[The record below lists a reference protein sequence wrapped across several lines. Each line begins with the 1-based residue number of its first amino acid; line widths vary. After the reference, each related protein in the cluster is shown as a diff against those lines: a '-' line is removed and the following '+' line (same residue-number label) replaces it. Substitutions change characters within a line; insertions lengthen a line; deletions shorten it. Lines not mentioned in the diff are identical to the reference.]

1 MKHLISITLLLLYST
16 NAFSGSFLDLDEHGS
31 VMRFGGQ
38 DFAYYENTT
47 VKNWKALSSSN
58 SKVRYRGEGVNN
70 FIKSCL
76 EKCASGDKGGPDG
89 QCGGVALIYRDTNRT
104 MPTMCLFASRES
116 EVMPVGGS
124 SRQTYD
130 FYQQL
135 CYPGGPYTEQ
145 CQKNNVQAC
154 WSGLDVGED
163 NKRTWFKVVDKDMP
177 GMYFKKY
184 GGKRNTRTIS
194 GVLRRKQANEHDY
207 DFVNRCLGECISI
220 GGKCKGVLVRNIN
233 SKPSW
238 CRFTTDMSGES
249 KDEKYDLFIRD
260 ETLANQQKCLR
271 GLAAH
276 GWEGGFRVDD
286 EKQKQQMERTAVAL
300 CVALEADGNKSE
312 ASQCQETLKFQDWF
326 QLASNKEAWLG
337 TMLAYWCAYDWP
349 NMAPDKRDDVN
360 SLLSTNGGVDL
371 CQSLYASAKLFESCD
386 ETLFD
391 FHAPGHD
398 VNATLLHKWQMIDFK
413 LRARFRDTPGGPWV
427 SNWGQVAIMK
437 KLTTDSNALDK
448 FLNSSFLHKGASLE
462 LEEERNSR
470 GGISHADGLRIF
482 DALTDPKNP
491 SSWYHAWE
499 FIPELS
505 SALEHPQYGLY
516 ETLAW
521 SHCGID
527 RWKARGYLGNWRY

>member
-16 NAFSGSFLDLDEHGS
+16 NAFSGSVFDLDEHGS

-58 SKVRYRGEGVNN
+58 SKVRYHGEGVNN

-76 EKCASGDKGGPDG
+76 EKCASGDKRGPDG
-89 QCGGVALIYRDTNRT
+89 QCGGVALIYRDKNRT

-116 EVMPVGGS
+116 EVVAVGGS
-124 SRQTYD
+124 SRQAYD

-154 WSGLDVGED
+154 WSGSDVGED

-220 GGKCKGVLVRNIN
+220 GGKCKGVLVRNTN

-286 EKQKQQMERTAVAL
+286 VKQKQQMERTTAAL
-300 CVALEADGNKSE
+300 YVALEWDGSESGVAKFKSIDKKLW
-312 ASQCQETLKFQDWF
+312 SFMTTNWF
-326 QLASNKEAWLG
+326 GAR
-337 TMLAYWCAYDWP
+337 LAYWCARDWQE
-349 NMAPDKRDDVN
+349 MAPTNRKVVN
-360 SLLSTNGGVDL
+360 SELSTNGGVDL
-371 CQSLYASAKLFESCD
+371 CQSLYSSMKVLESCKGIIGPESYLDRPWATNRHRVYRKWTLEDADFESVFSYWHGMAPGLRCVNSGYCALG
-386 ETLFD
+386 ETLD
-391 FHAPGHD
+391 MRIDAPWIKQG
-398 VNATLLHKWQMIDFK
+398 VLV
-413 LRARFRDTPGGPWV
+413 P
-427 SNWGQVAIMK
+427 
-437 KLTTDSNALDK
+437 
-448 FLNSSFLHKGASLE
+448 E
-462 LEEERNSR
+462 LMR
-470 GGISHADGLRIF
+470 
-482 DALTDPKNP
+482 
-491 SSWYHAWE
+491 YHAWE

-505 SALEHPQYGLY
+505 SALEHPQYGLR

-527 RWKARGYLGNWRY
+527 QWKLRGYLGNWRY